1 MQGGDAVSVAGWQG
15 GSSCRAHTVKELLLC
30 CRPFCTLRCAL
41 LIAGPASALFVRRRE
56 RGIGRFLAASVRL
69 CILPRVRVATSE
81 QKRPAWEQRRK
92 ESVMSTWPSS
102 RSKPSAM
109 MVRFLGLVCAW
120 GACVIIV
127 AFVCSFVSFFF
138 SS

>member
-1 MQGGDAVSVAGWQG
+1 VQS
-15 GSSCRAHTVKELLLC
+15 AHWEELLLC

-41 LIAGPASALFVRRRE
+41 FVARPALALFVHRRG
-56 RGIGRFLAASVRL
+56 RGIDRFLVASVRL

-81 QKRPAWEQRRK
+81 QKRAAWEQRRK

-109 MVRFLGLVCAW
+109 MV
-120 GACVIIV
+120 
-127 AFVCSFVSFFF
+127 FFPWPRVVRGVRV
-138 SS
+138 

>member
-1 MQGGDAVSVAGWQG
+1 LQGGDAVSVAGWQG

-81 QKRPAWEQRRK
+81 QKTTGMGTEKERERYVYLAKLSEQAERYDGTFPWPRVCLGCVCDNRR
-92 ESVMSTWPSS
+92 
-102 RSKPSAM
+102 
-109 MVRFLGLVCAW
+109 F
-120 GACVIIV
+120 CV
-127 AFVCSFVSFFF
+127 
-138 SS
+138 